1 MPGHPGRPGAAA
13 GADDE
18 IPGGRGRTMT
28 DQAHEVERA
37 RTAPTHAH
45 ERQAEQVGGL
55 DAMFLNCETPTMH
68 MHVCGLLILDPSVTG
83 VADPYGAIRKMLESA
98 PPGISPMRRR
108 LVTVPLNL
116 GRPYWTDEATIDL
129 DRHLRRVTVDPPGDD
144 RALGA
149 LAGSFASTPLRRDRP
164 LWEMLFVEGLAG
176 GKVALLAKMHHSSI
190 DGVSG
195 ANLLGSLFDLTP
207 EGQTLELARAPRPT
221 VVPRPL
227 EMTRRAI
234 LERLSDP
241 VEIAKL
247 IPSTIASVVS
257 GAWRM
262 ATRREGKGPMAI
274 PFSAPRTSFNATLTA
289 ERSVAF
295 ADVSLSRVK
304 EVRRRL
310 RRHRQRR
317 HHGPGGRCAP
327 PLPGRAGRAARAPPA
342 GRRAGLGPR
351 ADRRAW
357 PATPRCRSCSATLAT
372 DIDDPSLRLQ
382 VIAEANR
389 RAKELQSMVGADTLM
404 QLAEHFWLNGVALGA
419 RLYSSL
425 NLADHHPVV
434 HNLILSNVPGPPVPL
449 YLAGTQLVGVYPLGP
464 LMDGAGL
471 NVTALS
477 EENRIGFGFMA
488 CPALVPDVWSVAAG
502 DPRRPRRARRGPAR
516 PPERSSQAVPTRES
530 VTAASISVRTDL
542 EKKKPTW
549 PPW

>member
-1 MPGHPGRPGAAA
+1 M
-13 GADDE
+13 
-18 IPGGRGRTMT
+18 MT
-28 DQAHEVERA
+28 HQAHEASSEHGA
-37 RTAPTHAH
+37 NGADPGH

-83 VADPYGAIRKMLESA
+83 VTDPYGAIHKMLEA
-98 PPGISPMRRR
+98 RLPGIPPMRRR
-108 LVTVPLNL
+108 LVTVPLNM
-116 GRPYWTDEATIDL
+116 GRPYWTEEAAIDL
-129 DRHLRRVTVDPPGDD
+129 DRHLRRVKVDPPGDD

-195 ANLLGSLFDLTP
+195 ANLLGALFDLTP
-207 EGQTLELARAPRPT
+207 DGQTLEVVEPPAPT

-262 ATRREGKGPMAI
+262 ATRREGKGTVAI

-295 ADVSLSRVK
+295 VDVSLARVK
-304 EVRRRL
+304 EVRAAYGVTVNDVITALVAGAL
-310 RRHRQRR
+310 RRY
-317 HHGPGGRCAP
+317 
-327 PLPGRAGRAARAPPA
+327 LAGRGELPERPLLAAEPVSVHGQTADLA
-342 GRRAGLGPR
+342 GN
-351 ADRRAW
+351 
-357 PATPRCRSCSATLAT
+357 TKVSVMFSSLAT
-372 DIDDPSLRLQ
+372 DIEDPSLRLQ

-389 RAKELQSMVGADTLM
+389 RAKELQSLVGADTLM

-488 CPALVPDVWSVAAG
+488 CPALVPDVWSVALEIPGALDELVEG
-502 DPRRPRRARRGPAR
+502 QPA
-516 PPERSSQAVPTRES
+516 A
-530 VTAASISVRTDL
+530 
-542 EKKKPTW
+542 
-549 PPW
+549 